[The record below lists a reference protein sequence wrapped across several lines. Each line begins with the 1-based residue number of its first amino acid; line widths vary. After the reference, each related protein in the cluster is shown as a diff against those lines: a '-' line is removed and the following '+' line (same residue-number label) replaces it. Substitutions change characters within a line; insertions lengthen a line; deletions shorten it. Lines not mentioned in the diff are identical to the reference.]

1 MCSAAASRCGG
12 QWEGTRSA
20 DEVALHA
27 PPRPRPPQVCK
38 RVNATIEEGNEAAAT
53 SGSARGA
60 ASEQKSARDNPQPSP
75 SAGAAAAGAPPKSS
89 RGDSGGARHGR
100 TGTGGGLAAGGAGNG
115 SLGDL
120 RSLVPDA
127 TAVDYDEKEDD
138 KGDRAGPLPSGRRT
152 GGGGAG
158 EEGGGGGVQGVPSL
172 GRLASAGSLFNANN
186 GGSVPAEEAMRVDEL
201 LLLVLEAGSF
211 FGEQVRADMQRN
223 WWGGML

>member
-1 MCSAAASRCGG
+1 
-12 QWEGTRSA
+12 
-20 DEVALHA
+20 
-27 PPRPRPPQVCK
+27 
-38 RVNATIEEGNEAAAT
+38 
-53 SGSARGA
+53 
-60 ASEQKSARDNPQPSP
+60 
-75 SAGAAAAGAPPKSS
+75 
-89 RGDSGGARHGR
+89 
-100 TGTGGGLAAGGAGNG
+100 LAAGGAGNG

-127 TAVDYDEKEDD
+127 TAVEYDEKDDD
-138 KGDRAGPLPSGRRT
+138 KDKAGPLPSSGRRT

-211 FGEQVRADMQRN
+211 FGEQVRAAGAAGSV
-223 WWGGML
+223 WCAGGSCLSGEMRAGPADDYHRVGLTPAQQCVRH